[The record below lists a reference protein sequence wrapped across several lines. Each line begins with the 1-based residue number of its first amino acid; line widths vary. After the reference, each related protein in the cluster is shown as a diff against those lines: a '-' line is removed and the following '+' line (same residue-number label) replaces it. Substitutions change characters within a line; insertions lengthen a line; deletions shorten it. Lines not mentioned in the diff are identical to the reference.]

1 MMPAS
6 AVRPGTR
13 IAHISEIPEGE
24 GRTVE
29 VAGLHLAVFNTRHGV
44 FATQPD
50 CPHRQG
56 PLADG
61 LTGTGRITCPL
72 HDWVFDLETGAGI
85 NTECRIATYPVAV
98 GEDGTIRLGAEAA
111 ELIQA

>member
-1 MMPAS
+1 MAAS
-6 AVRPGTR
+6 GNHAAIR
-13 IAHISEIPEGE
+13 IAHLSEIPEGE

-29 VAGLHLAVFNTRHGV
+29 VAGLHLAIFHTRDGV

-61 LTGTGRITCPL
+61 LTGTGTIQCPL
-72 HDWVFDLETGAGI
+72 HDRVYDLRTGAGL
-85 NTECRIATYPVAV
+85 NTECRITTYPVKV
-98 GEDGTIRLGAEAA
+98 QEDGVILLAA
-111 ELIQA
+111 APQELVQA

>member
-1 MMPAS
+1 MTPAS
-6 AVRPGTR
+6 GMRV
-13 IAHISEIPEGE
+13 AHLSEIPQGE

-29 VAGLHLAVFNTRHGV
+29 VAGLQMAVFHTRDGV

-61 LTGTGRITCPL
+61 LTGTGTVQCPL
-72 HDWVFDLETGAGI
+72 HDRLYDLRTGAGR
-85 NTECRIATYPVAV
+85 NTDCRIATYPLIL
-98 GEDGTIRLGAEAA
+98 GEDGTILLAMHPE
-111 ELIQA
+111 ELLQT

>member
-1 MMPAS
+1 MAS
-6 AVRPGTR
+6 GAERAGAVR
-13 IAHISEIPEGE
+13 IAHLSDIPEGE

-29 VAGLHLAVFNTRHGV
+29 VAGLQLAVFRTRDGV

-61 LTGTGRITCPL
+61 LTGGATVQCPL
-72 HDWVFDLETGAGI
+72 HDRLYDLRTGAGL
-85 NTECRIATYPVAV
+85 NTPCRINTYPVSV
-98 GEDGTIRLGAEAA
+98 REDGVILLAAPPAEMV
-111 ELIQA
+111 QA